1 MEKFFKDII
10 TFITE
15 TFELWHFLVLLGFIL
30 IFVGLMIIVPN
41 LYKHKKNYINQL
53 ISNLDNLEHIS
64 IDVLNKTI

>member
-41 LYKHKKNYINQL
+41 LYNIKKI
-53 ISNLDNLEHIS
+53 I
-64 IDVLNKTI
+64 